1 MIANLDTAYF
11 VVGLMMAGTGIIYF
25 WADRANTIGRPLA
38 LSLVLIG
45 IRLFL
50 NAFGLDKGQEPLF
63 LLAATSLEC
72 IAILTGIEWGLRIGQ
87 TARASRAR
95 AATGLFRA
103 SQILVLVYWLLSL
116 GYVSLFPELARN
128 DAQGVI
134 QVRGI
139 EWAVFAPVLGSS
151 MLCGAIAILLLLLS
165 RIDKA
170 EAMRLRALFVAAPF
184 LISGLVLS
192 DEFVPITMAIGLLIY
207 MSGTLS
213 YLVVQGQRGHFMSQ
227 FLSPEVAKV
236 VRSEGLAKVLQRER
250 RPLSVVMCDLRGF
263 TAYAR
268 EHDSRSVVDLLE
280 SYYNIVGE
288 VASEY
293 GGTIKDHAGDGMLIL
308 VGAPLPLKD
317 HARRAALM
325 TLEIMRRVPP
335 MLEEAVGD
343 ELGLGIGV
351 ATGKVTVGAIRGA
364 GRLEY
369 VAVGTPVNL
378 AARLC
383 SRAAN
388 GEVLADDR
396 TQAALLSED
405 AVTATA
411 REPEQLKGFPDPV
424 PVFALTVPI
433 PSAEQDADE
442 EPPFWMWWRRGYKKP
457 KARRRGKRRSRSRSR
472 T

>member
-1 MIANLDTAYF
+1 MISGLATAYF
-11 VVGLMMAGTGIIYF
+11 VTGLLTAGTGAAYF

-38 LSLVLIG
+38 LSLVVLG
-45 IRLFL
+45 LRMFL
-50 NAFGLDKGQEPLF
+50 DVFDLDSGEEPLF
-63 LLAATSLEC
+63 LLLATSLES
-72 IAILTGIEWGLRIGQ
+72 IAMLAGLEWGRRIGK
-87 TARASRAR
+87 TAKVSLAR
-95 AATGLFRA
+95 AALALFRA
-103 SQILVLVYWLLSL
+103 AQILVMVYWLLAM
-116 GYVSLFPELARN
+116 GYVYFYPEA
-128 DAQGVI
+128 ATTAVPGVI

-139 EWAVFAPVLGSS
+139 EWALFAPLLGSS
-151 MLCGAIAILLLLLS
+151 MLCAAIAIAMLLLS

-170 EAMRLRALFVAAPF
+170 EAIRLRALFVATPF
-184 LISGLVLS
+184 LMAGLVLG
-192 DEFVPITMAIGLLIY
+192 DAYVPITIAIGLLIFLAG
-207 MSGTLS
+207 SLT
-213 YLVVQGQRGHFMSQ
+213 YLIIQGQRGYFMSQ
-227 FLSPEVAKV
+227 FLSPEVARV
-236 VRSEGLAKVLQRER
+236 VRTEGLAKVLQRER

-268 EHDSRSVVDLLE
+268 EHDSRRVVDLLE
-280 SYYNIVGE
+280 NYYNIVGE
-288 VASEY
+288 VATEY
-293 GGTIKDHAGDGMLIL
+293 GGTIKDHGGDVMLIL

-335 MLEEAVGD
+335 MLEEAAGT

-351 ATGKVTVGAIRGA
+351 ATGKTTVGAIRGA

-383 SRAAN
+383 NRAAN
-388 GEVLADDR
+388 GEVLSDDR
-396 TQAALLSED
+396 TQAALLAED

-424 PVFALTVPI
+424 PVFALTVPV
-433 PSAEQDADE
+433 PSTEQDADE
-442 EPPFWMWWRRGYKKP
+442 EAPFWMWWRRGYKKP
-457 KARRRGKRRSRSRSR
+457 KARRRGKRRARSRSR